1 MDLAQITKVNAI
13 ITQGDAHDDDMRVT
27 EFKVAYQTSRSAD
40 YEYVRRQTIDGQIY
54 VHVGVLHC
62 SI

>member
-40 YEYVRRQTIDGQIY
+40 YEYVRRRNDGQIN

-62 SI
+62 IIW